1 MTTHPLS
8 RSLCRPQTGMRVHAG
23 RRDYVLQGALGDGA
37 VGLVRKARDVVSG
50 AQVAIKFLAP
60 DPKYID
66 PTVFEDVAD
75 RFRREGLRG
84 TGLHNEHL
92 VRIIAHEDNVDG
104 SAVVKRAVRNPFLV
118 MELVPGR
125 TLESL
130 IRHLDS
136 KSPTHIT
143 RQTLAIAAALARA
156 LQHLH
161 ERKLVHRDVKP
172 ANVFL
177 STTRAG
183 ATPSIIKLGD
193 FGVTKWG
200 DFLAATTTGTL
211 TVTSQQGLG
220 TLKYMSP
227 EQATRPKEVTVKSD
241 MFSLGITLFELFTGR
256 ILLSPHHVYEIVN
269 TRHMRGTGVGGR
281 LLSLGLPAGP
291 GDVAVFEP
299 ILEMFLAASG
309 RPTSKQIA
317 GRFEFLAERLSPPT
331 A

>member
-1 MTTHPLS
+1 
-8 RSLCRPQTGMRVHAG
+8 MRVHAG
-23 RRDYVLQGALGDGA
+23 SREFELQGALGDGA
-37 VGLVRKARDVVSG
+37 VGVVRKARDVVSG
-50 AQVAIKFLAP
+50 EPVAIKFLAP

-66 PTVFEDVAD
+66 PSVFEDVAD
-75 RFRREGLRG
+75 RFRREGIRG
-84 TGLHNEHL
+84 TGLQHEHL
-92 VRIIAHEDNVDG
+92 VRIIAHEENADG
-104 SAVVKRAVRNPFLV
+104 EAVARRAVRNPFLV

-136 KSPTHIT
+136 NSPTHIT
-143 RQTLAIAAALARA
+143 RQTLIIAAALASA

-161 ERKLVHRDVKP
+161 ERKIVHRDVKP

-177 STTRAG
+177 STTQAG

-241 MFSLGITLFELFTGR
+241 MFSLGISLFELFTGR

-291 GDVAVFEP
+291 KEVEVFDL

-309 RPTSKQIA
+309 RPSAKQIA
-317 GRFEFLAERLSPPT
+317 GRFEFLAERLASPT